1 MHKKNTQVY
10 LTLSTRSVKMLPKQK
25 IRRSLRLLILNA
37 SRFFNDKLAMIAKV
51 ARKEK
56 NFKKRKDMW
65 KNFFALKSFFADV
78 KYTFASTIHKL
89 QGST

>member
-1 MHKKNTQVY
+1 
-10 LTLSTRSVKMLPKQK
+10 
-25 IRRSLRLLILNA
+25 
-37 SRFFNDKLAMIAKV
+37 MIAKA

-65 KNFFALKSFFADV
+65 KNFFALKSFFADM